1 MNPFSPSPLGWVPK
15 PDQSGYAPLRRS
27 IRTVDLSRPP
37 VQDPPDADPDGCHR
51 SLSDHQKAHRS
62 RLKRQVENELDAEEA
77 SLQSSRNDLKPDPWR
92 VQGEHQLRL
101 PNLRR
106 TMEEMGNDP
115 VRAWE
120 RFDTRT
126 DEEKTSEVKRKL
138 VRRDIVTSR
147 VEEML
152 RLEREEKEER
162 DVEQLLHEIP
172 MYEFPQL

>member
-1 MNPFSPSPLGWVPK
+1 
-15 PDQSGYAPLRRS
+15 
-27 IRTVDLSRPP
+27 
-37 VQDPPDADPDGCHR
+37 
-51 SLSDHQKAHRS
+51 
-62 RLKRQVENELDAEEA
+62 
-77 SLQSSRNDLKPDPWR
+77 
-92 VQGEHQLRL
+92 
-101 PNLRR
+101 
-106 TMEEMGNDP
+106 MEEMGNDP